1 MTLINDEDMLYT
13 KDELAFR
20 DVAREFVEREIVP
33 IANKVE
39 TKAPLS
45 GVFGGKYF
53 YEVLSYMKCRHFP
66 S

>member
-20 DVAREFVEREIVP
+20 DDAREFVEREIVP

-39 TKAPLS
+39 TEAPLS
-45 GVFGGKYF
+45 ENVGKY
-53 YEVLSYMKCRHFP
+53 LL
-66 S
+66 